1 MHKQKSVSSQEE
13 KRRWQPVLSLANKGS
28 TTCRVIR
35 KVKDRALAQ
44 HDQNAE
50 AEAELL
56 NALLLMFVE
65 PLILKDSIIVQE
77 SKI

>member
-1 MHKQKSVSSQEE
+1 MAARPKFSQQ
-13 KRRWQPVLSLANKGS
+13 RFDHMRSL
-28 TTCRVIR
+28 IR